1 MGALRRTILLV
12 LVAGAGAALLLAGCG
27 GSDSSTPTSTGANSA
42 AASPV
47 ATGTKVTATEKEY
60 SIALSSTT
68 FAPGVYTF
76 EVVNQG
82 AMVHNLVIK
91 GPGVDAKASPDVQP
105 GATGQVMVTVQ
116 QGSYELWCSID
127 NHKALGMDMTI
138 QVG

>member
-1 MGALRRTILLV
+1 MGALGRRIMLV

-27 GSDSSTPTSTGANSA
+27 GGDSSPSGTGANSA
-42 AASPV
+42 PASPA

-60 SIALSSTT
+60 SIAVSTTT

-91 GPGVDAKASPDVQP
+91 GPGVDATASPDVRP
-105 GATGQVMVTVQ
+105 GASGQVTVTLQ

-138 QVG
+138 RVG

>member
-1 MGALRRTILLV
+1 MGALGRRIMLV

-27 GSDSSTPTSTGANSA
+27 GGDSSTPSGTGATSA
-42 AASPV
+42 TASPA

-60 SIALSSTT
+60 SIALSTTT

-91 GPGVDAKASPDVQP
+91 GPGVDATAAPDVQP
-105 GATGQVMVTVQ
+105 GASGQVTVTLK